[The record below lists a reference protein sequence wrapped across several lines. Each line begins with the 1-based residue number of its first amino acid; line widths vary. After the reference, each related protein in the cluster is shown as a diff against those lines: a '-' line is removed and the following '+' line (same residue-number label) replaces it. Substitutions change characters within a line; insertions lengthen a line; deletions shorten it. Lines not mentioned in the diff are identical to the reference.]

1 MANASKKHIGIGS
14 QGKGSGAGAMTDL
27 PGDVEMGDNEVLS
40 NRDKA
45 QGAKTR
51 GFDGKAT
58 QTDQYQDHEANRR
71 TRDAGE
77 TRGGPGRTQGSG
89 GEA

>member
-14 QGKGSGAGAMTDL
+14 QGKGSGVGGMTDL
-27 PGDVEMGDNEVLS
+27 PADVEMGDNEVLS

-58 QTDQYQDHEANRR
+58 RTDQYQDHEADRR
-71 TRDAGE
+71 TRDVGE
-77 TRGGPGRTQGSG
+77 GRGGGQRDGDQR
-89 GEA
+89 